1 MAVLLRRF
9 RTCCDK
15 FDEIFGQFPLINI
28 QRSPIRQQSYGTN
41 FISRTCAINQLAK
54 KYDNNLSTLGHSTTN
69 DRLRLLL
76 HQKNQHGERW
86 CSPNGGHKG
95 QPNPVRPKWTYLPFS
110 STRRLHMNKTLL
122 RNSSLLKRELSKHR
136 VYTSIPTSLVSTQN
150 ISTYNLLC
158 NRLTNSSLNF
168 DYKCRFFSTSSSGDD
183 DDKSSKEETA
193 LSTET
198 SGDTFPN
205 LGQSGLGMALT
216 ALSVPEVFP
225 KVPVIAVPR
234 NPVFPRFVKMIE
246 VKISDTFFSS
256 SSQILIIIN

>member
-1 MAVLLRRF
+1 MAVLRSF
-9 RTCCDK
+9 RTCRDK
-15 FDEIFGQFPLINI
+15 RNEIFGQLPLISI
-28 QRSPIRQQSYGTN
+28 QRDPIRQQSYGTN
-41 FISRTCAINQLAK
+41 FTTSMTSVINQLAQ

-76 HQKNQHGERW
+76 HQKNQHGESW

-95 QPNPVRPKWTYLPFS
+95 QSNPVRPKGTYLPFS
-110 STRRLHMNKTLL
+110 STRRPHMNKTLL
-122 RNSSLLKRELSKHR
+122 RNPSLKRELSKQR
-136 VYTSIPTSLVSTQN
+136 VSTSIPTSLASTRI
-150 ISTYNLLC
+150 ISTHNLFYNYYI
-158 NRLTNSSLNF
+158 NRLTNFSLNF
-168 DYKCRFFSTSSSGDD
+168 DYSCRFFSTSSSGDD

-205 LGQSGLGMALT
+205 LGQSGFGMALT

-246 VKISDTFFSS
+246 VK
-256 SSQILIIIN
+256 